1 MQRHSK
7 NMQKKDLHKYE
18 VPDKPGVYTFLEKNK
33 ILYIGK
39 ATSLRDRTRSYFN
52 DDLIVSRG
60 PRLVDMVTKAD
71 ELKWEETDSVLE
83 ALILESLQIK
93 KNQPFYNVKEKDDK
107 SYLYVVVT
115 NEMWPRILPVRGKD
129 LGTTFSMD
137 IVKRKYGPFTS
148 GPSLRKALEII
159 RKIFPF
165 YDTKSPVLRESKHQG
180 AHLEFN
186 RQIGRYPR
194 DISHT
199 EYLRNIKHVELFL
212 SAKKKQI
219 IPELEREM
227 KRAAKEERFE
237 DAERHKRQI
246 FSLTH
251 IQDVSLI
258 KDDLR
263 RIHGVRVEGYD
274 VAHTSGQ
281 DTVGVMTVVVD
292 GEIEKSQYRK
302 FIIKEHGN
310 NDVGSL
316 SELLERRF
324 SHPEWEYPKVI
335 VVDGGVAQ
343 KNTAL
348 KVLDK
353 LGLQIAVVA
362 VTKDEHHRAKR
373 ILGLPGVSIPEGD
386 IILANA
392 EAHRYSLSFH
402 RSRRD
407 SIG

>member
-1 MQRHSK
+1 MQR
-7 NMQKKDLHKYE
+7 KDLDKINI
-18 VPDKPGVYTFLEKNK
+18 PDAPGVYTFLEKKK
-33 ILYIGK
+33 IVYIGK
-39 ATSLRDRTRSYFN
+39 ATSLRDRVRSYFN

-60 PRLVDMVTKAD
+60 PRIVDMVTKAD
-71 ELKWEETDSVLE
+71 DVLFEETDSVLE
-83 ALILESLQIK
+83 ALILESLKIK
-93 KNQPFYNVKEKDDK
+93 KHQPFYNVKEKDDK
-107 SYLYVVVT
+107 SYLYAVVT
-115 NEMWPRILPVRGKD
+115 KEEWPRILVVRGKD
-129 LGTTFSMD
+129 LGTTFSLD
-137 IVKRKYGPFTS
+137 LAKSKYGPFTS
-148 GPSLRKALEII
+148 GPSLRKALDII

-165 YDTKSPVLRESKHQG
+165 YDTKNPVTRGSKHQG
-180 AHLEFN
+180 ANLEFN

-199 EYLRNIKHVELFL
+199 EYLRNIRHIELFL
-212 SAKKKQI
+212 SGKKKLI
-219 IPELEREM
+219 LKELEKEM
-227 KRAAKEERFE
+227 KVAAKEERFE
-237 DAERHKRQI
+237 DAQRYKRQI

-263 RIHGVRVEGYD
+263 RVHGVRVEGYD

-281 DTVGVMTVVVD
+281 NTVGVMTVVVD
-292 GEIEKSQYRK
+292 GEPEKNQYRK

-316 SELLERRF
+316 TELLERRF

-335 VVDGGVAQ
+335 VIDGGIAQ
-343 KNTAL
+343 KNAAL

-353 LGLQIAVVA
+353 LGLQIAVTA
-362 VTKDEHHRAKR
+362 VTKDEYHRPKK
-373 ILGLPGVSIPEGD
+373 ILGLPGVSVPEGD

-402 RSRRD
+402 RARRD
-407 SIG
+407 STK

>member
-1 MQRHSK
+1 MQREY
-7 NMQKKDLHKYE
+7 LHKQDL
-18 VPDKPGVYTFLEKNK
+18 PDTPGVYTFLEKKK

-39 ATSLRDRTRSYFN
+39 ATSLRARTQSYFN
-52 DDLIVSRG
+52 DDLISTRG
-60 PRLVDMVTKAD
+60 PRIVDMVTKAD
-71 ELKWEETDSVLE
+71 SIVWEETESVLE

-93 KNQPFYNVKEKDDK
+93 KHQPFYNVKEKDDK

-115 NEMWPRILPVRGKD
+115 NEEWPRILAVRGKD
-129 LGTTFSMD
+129 LGTTFNTD
-137 IVKRKYGPFTS
+137 VIKKKYGPFTS
-148 GPSLRKALEII
+148 GPLLRKALDII

-165 YDTKSPVLRESKHQG
+165 YDTKSPISKDTKGQS
-180 AHLEFN
+180 ANIEFN

-194 DISHT
+194 GISHT
-199 EYLRNIKHVELFL
+199 EYMRNIRHIELFL
-212 SAKKKQI
+212 SGKKKKVLK
-219 IPELEREM
+219 ELEKEM
-227 KRAAKEERFE
+227 KKAAKEEWFE
-237 DAERHKRQI
+237 DAHRIKRQT

-251 IQDVSLI
+251 IQDISLI

-281 DTVGVMTVVVD
+281 DTVGVMTVVLD
-292 GEIEKSQYRK
+292 GEMEKQDYRK
-302 FIIKEHGN
+302 FIIRKYTN

-316 SELLERRF
+316 TELLERRF

-343 KNTAL
+343 KNAAL
-348 KVLDK
+348 KVLDR

-362 VTKDEHHRAKR
+362 VTKDEHHRPKR
-373 ILGLPGVSIPEGD
+373 ILGLPGVSVPETD
-386 IILANA
+386 IILVNA

-402 RSRRD
+402 KKRRD
-407 SIG
+407 KIV

>member
-1 MQRHSK
+1 
-7 NMQKKDLHKYE
+7 MQKKDLHKFE
-18 VPDKPGVYTFLEKNK
+18 LPDKPGVYTFLEKKK

-39 ATSLRDRTRSYFN
+39 ATSLKDRVRSYFN

-71 ELKWEETDSVLE
+71 AIKWEETDSVLE

-93 KNQPFYNVKEKDDK
+93 KHQPFYNVKDRDDK
-107 SYLYVVVT
+107 SYIYVVVT
-115 NEMWPRILPVRGKD
+115 NEPWPRILLVRGKD

-137 IVKRKYGPFTS
+137 VVKARYGPFTS
-148 GPSLRKALEII
+148 GPMLRKALEII

-165 YDTKSPVLRESKHQG
+165 YDTKSVVTRDTKHQ
-180 AHLEFN
+180 ASHLEFN

-199 EYLRNIKHVELFL
+199 DYIRNIKHVELFL

-227 KRAAKEERFE
+227 KKAAKTERFE
-237 DAERHKRQI
+237 DAERFKRQI

-258 KDDLR
+258 NDDLR
-263 RIHGVRVEGYD
+263 RVHGVRVEGYD
-274 VAHTSGQ
+274 VAHTSGKE
-281 DTVGVMTVVVD
+281 TVGVMTVVLD
-292 GEIEKSQYRK
+292 GEVEKEQYRK

-316 SELLERRF
+316 TELLERRF
-324 SHPEWEYPKVI
+324 SHPEWEYPKVMVI
-335 VVDGGVAQ
+335 DGGVAQ
-343 KNTAL
+343 KNAAL
-348 KVLDK
+348 KVLDT

-362 VTKDEHHRAKR
+362 VTKDEYHRPKK
-373 ILGLPGVSIPEGD
+373 ILGLPGVSVPEGD

-402 RSRRD
+402 RKRRD
-407 SIG
+407 NLK

>member
-1 MQRHSK
+1 MQRK
-7 NMQKKDLHKYE
+7 ELNKFDL
-18 VPDKPGVYTFLEKNK
+18 PDKPGVYTFLEKKK

-39 ATSLRDRTRSYFN
+39 ATSLKDRTRSYFN

-60 PRLVDMVTKAD
+60 PRIVDMVTKAD
-71 ELKWEETDSVLE
+71 EVVWEETDSVLE
-83 ALILESLQIK
+83 ALILESLKIK
-93 KNQPFYNVKEKDDK
+93 KHQPFYNVKDKDDK
-107 SYLYVVVT
+107 SYLYAVVT
-115 NEMWPRILPVRGKD
+115 NEEWPRVLAVRGKD

-137 IVKRKYGPFTS
+137 LVKRKYGPFTS
-148 GPSLRKALEII
+148 GPSLRKALDII

-165 YDTKSPVLRESKHQG
+165 YDTKSPVSRESKHQG
-180 AHLEFN
+180 ANLEFN
-186 RQIGRYPR
+186 RQIGRYPK

-199 EYLRNIKHVELFL
+199 EYIRNIKHIELFL
-212 SAKKKQI
+212 SGKKKLI
-219 IPELEREM
+219 LKELEKEM
-227 KRAAKEERFE
+227 KKAAKEERFE
-237 DAERHKRQI
+237 HAERNKRQM

-281 DTVGVMTVVVD
+281 ETVGVMTVVVD
-292 GEIEKSQYRK
+292 GELEKSNYRK
-302 FIIKEHGN
+302 FIIREHTN

-316 SELLERRF
+316 QELLERRF
-324 SHPEWEYPKVI
+324 GHPEWEYPKVI
-335 VVDGGVAQ
+335 VIDGGVAQ
-343 KNTAL
+343 KNAAL

-362 VTKDEHHRAKR
+362 VTKDEHHRPKK
-373 ILGLPGVSIPEGD
+373 ILGLPGVSVPEGD

-407 SIG
+407 TTK